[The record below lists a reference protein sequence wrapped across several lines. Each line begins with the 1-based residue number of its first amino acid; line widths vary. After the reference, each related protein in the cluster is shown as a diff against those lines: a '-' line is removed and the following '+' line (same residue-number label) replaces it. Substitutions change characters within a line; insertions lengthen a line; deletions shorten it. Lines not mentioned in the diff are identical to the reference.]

1 MCDILALIGIKP
13 CNQLS
18 YFWFDAHHRH
28 RKANDSGRTDRNL
41 SLTQPKLFGNQ
52 FAGLAGIADA
62 FNAGAGIGIAT
73 IGDNGLH
80 LVGF

>member
-1 MCDILALIGIKP
+1 MCDILALIGIKA
-13 CNQLS
+13 CYQLS
-18 YFWFDAHHRH
+18 YFRFDAHHRH

-41 SLTQPKLFGNQ
+41 SLTQSQLFGDQ

-80 LVGF
+80 LVGL